1 MSTAPIITDLQKIN
15 PSAIIELFTLTTD
28 ATLHGSAQTYRFHN
42 GTSLNANG
50 DIIWAGNQYLKM
62 PIEAEGFAFA
72 KGQLPRPTLTV
83 SNALGTITAI
93 LLNVNQVTTGNDLTG
108 ATVTRIRTLARY
120 LDAVNFPATTS
131 TTTTTTTI
139 ADPADAET
147 VTYTVTVQNVG
158 GVNIFLLNGVNN
170 PVITM
175 KRGSTYIFDQSDS
188 SNSGHPLRIKQNS
201 GASYSTGVTVAGTQ
215 GSAGS
220 SVTFQPPY
228 PDAPSDLRYYC
239 TVHGNAMGNTIT
251 MNDPNT
257 TSSETTTTTSQ
268 QVNPLGTPDP
278 TAEFPQ
284 EIYKIDRKSAEN
296 REVVTF
302 ELAAVFD
309 LAGIRAPKRQCTRTE
324 FPSIGTFIA

>member
-62 PIEAEGFAFA
+62 PIQAEGFAFQ
-72 KGQLPRPTLTV
+72 KGQLPRPTLTI

-120 LDAVNFPATTS
+120 LDSINFP
-131 TTTTTTTI
+131 
-139 ADPADAET
+139 
-147 VTYTVTVQNVG
+147 
-158 GVNIFLLNGVNN
+158 
-170 PVITM
+170 
-175 KRGSTYIFDQSDS
+175 
-188 SNSGHPLRIKQNS
+188 
-201 GASYSTGVTVAGTQ
+201 
-215 GSAGS
+215 
-220 SVTFQPPY
+220 
-228 PDAPSDLRYYC
+228 
-239 TVHGNAMGNTIT
+239 GNT
-251 MNDPNT
+251 
-257 TSSETTTTTSQ
+257 
-268 QVNPLGTPDP
+268 NPLGTPDP

-284 EIYKIDRKSAEN
+284 EIYKIDRKSSEN
-296 REVVTF
+296 RETVTF

-309 LAGIRAPKRQCTRTE
+309 LAGVRAPKRQCTRSI
-324 FPSIGTFIA
+324 FPSIGTFN